1 MNVFDISAKIGLDMS
16 EYVNGLSEAS
26 KDASSFGDL
35 MKNSFSSAMQ
45 IGAKAISAVASE
57 TINFSKSLVDSVGEL
72 ASLGDHI
79 DKQSQKMNMSA
90 QAYQEW
96 DAIMQHSGTSIDSMQ
111 ASMKTLANAAESDND
126 AFTALG
132 MNLEEVKKMS
142 SEELFAKTITAL
154 QNVESDT
161 QRTYLASQLLGRGAT
176 ELGALLNTSAEDTEK
191 MRQRVHELGGVMSDE
206 AVKNSAKFQDSLQD
220 MKTAMGGLTRGI
232 KSEFL
237 PHFTDVMD
245 GVTKIFAGEE
255 GGESLVNKGIANIM
269 STLSKSVDKIKPVI
283 VKLGESAFKLIES
296 NVPRIAIRGARLL
309 GKIATEIIRDLPDI
323 LSNAGDLLLNV
334 GEEIGS
340 QLLSV
345 LPDFLS
351 EDIKSIFG
359 SVKDFVGNIDFD
371 KLKDTF
377 GKLKDSLEPLIETI
391 SGGVAWAF
399 ENVLKPF
406 GEWLV
411 NDALPPA
418 IDILSSA
425 FQSISDVL
433 TILEPIGKAVWE
445 EFLKPFFSIL
455 GEVSYGTLKMVSEVF
470 GSIAGTFK
478 DFDTIGF
485 IDDIMQGNFAENW
498 KAGIGD
504 IAQSILD
511 FGADVD
517 DFFSANGIAEKWNKF
532 WQNAGAFVHDAAEKI
547 VEAFGNIIEANEKL
561 IKSIA
566 GFPSKWV
573 DFFTGYGEYLATPKG
588 ERDVI
593 DSNAD
598 GGYVSTPRL
607 SWVAEKEPE
616 YIIPE
621 SKMDRVYKNG
631 SPVNITINVEGGIS
645 SDYDV
650 ERIAQKLSEL
660 SVLQTRAIGGTGY

>member
-1 MNVFDISAKIGLDMS
+1 MNIFDISAKIGLDMS

-45 IGAKAISAVASE
+45 IGAKAIGAVASE
-57 TINFSKSLVDSVGEL
+57 TVNFSKSLVDSVGEL

-206 AVKNSAKFQDSLQD
+206 AVKASAKYQDSLQD
-220 MKTAMGGLTRGI
+220 MKTAMSGVTRGI

-237 PHFTDVMD
+237 PSFTDIMD
-245 GVTKIFAGEE
+245 GLTSIFAGEE
-255 GGESLVNKGIANIM
+255 GGEK
-269 STLSKSVDKIKPVI
+269 TLSRGISNAFTTLSNSAKKIKPI
-283 VKLGESAFKLIES
+283 IEKFGTIAFETIEKNLPS
-296 NVPRIAIRGARLL
+296 IIRRTVGLVGRIATGVVESLP
-309 GKIATEIIRDLPDI
+309 EILTSAGGVLETVGDSILEFLPDW
-323 LSNAGDLLLNV
+323 LS
-334 GEEIGS
+334 S
-340 QLLSV
+340 
-345 LPDFLS
+345 
-351 EDIKSIFG
+351 DIKSIFG
-359 SVKDFVGNIDFD
+359 SVKDFIGGIDFD
-371 KLKDTF
+371 TLRDKF
-377 GKLKDSLEPLIETI
+377 GSLGESLAVLGEKI
-391 SGGVAWAF
+391 SGGIAWAF
-399 ENVLKPF
+399 ENVLKPL
-406 GEWLV
+406 GTWLM
-411 NDALPPA
+411 NDALPVA
-418 IDILSSA
+418 LDVFKGALDN
-425 FQSISDVL
+425 ISNVV
-433 TILEPIGKAVWE
+433 TILAPIGEKLWTN
-445 EFLKPFFSIL
+445 FFSPLFSGI
-455 GEVSYGTLKMVSEVF
+455 GELSTGTLMML
-470 GSIAGTFK
+470 GNALNGIAETFSG
-478 DFDTIGF
+478 FDTEGF
-485 IDDIMQGNFAENW
+485 IKDMKNGNLFDNW
-498 KAGIGD
+498 KDGMTD
-504 IAQSILD
+504 IVNSIDL
-511 FGADVD
+511 FGEKVD
-517 DFFSANGIAEKWNKF
+517 DFFSANG
-532 WQNAGAFVHDAAEKI
+532 AAETWNRVWQTVGSVIYDASVVI
-547 VEAFGNIIEANEKL
+547 VDSFNNIIEANKRL
-561 IKSIA
+561 IESITS
-566 GFPSKWV
+566 FPSKWV
-573 DFFTGYGEYLATPKG
+573 DFWSGFGEYLATDKA
-588 ERDVI
+588 ERNLI

-607 SWVAEKEPE
+607 SWVGEKEPE

>member
-45 IGAKAISAVASE
+45 IGAKAIGAVASE

-206 AVKNSAKFQDSLQD
+206 AVKASAKYQDSLQD
-220 MKTAMGGLTRGI
+220 MKTAMSGVTRGI

-237 PHFTDVMD
+237 PSFTDIMD
-245 GVTKIFAGEE
+245 GLTSIFAGEE
-255 GGESLVNKGIANIM
+255 GGEK
-269 STLSKSVDKIKPVI
+269 TLSRGISNAFTTLSNSAKKIRPIIEKFGTI
-283 VKLGESAFKLIES
+283 AFETIEKNLPSIIRRTVGLVGRIATGVIES
-296 NVPRIAIRGARLL
+296 LP
-309 GKIATEIIRDLPDI
+309 EILTSAGGVLETVGDSILEFLPDW
-323 LSNAGDLLLNV
+323 LS
-334 GEEIGS
+334 S
-340 QLLSV
+340 
-345 LPDFLS
+345 
-351 EDIKSIFG
+351 DIKSIFG
-359 SVKDFVGNIDFD
+359 TVKDFIGGIDFD
-371 KLKDTF
+371 TLRDKFSSLGESLAAFGEKL
-377 GKLKDSLEPLIETI
+377 
-391 SGGVAWAF
+391 SGGIAWAF
-399 ENVLKPF
+399 ENVLKPL
-406 GEWLV
+406 GTWLM
-411 NDALPPA
+411 NDALPVA
-418 IDILSSA
+418 LDVFRGALDN
-425 FQSISDVL
+425 ISNVV
-433 TILEPIGKAVWE
+433 TILAPIGEKLWTN
-445 EFLKPFFSIL
+445 FFSPLFSGI
-455 GEVSYGTLKMVSEVF
+455 GELSTGTLMML
-470 GSIAGTFK
+470 GNALNGIAETFK
-478 DFDTIGF
+478 GFDTEGF
-485 IDDIMQGNFAENW
+485 IKDMKNGNLFDNW
-498 KAGIGD
+498 KDGMTD
-504 IAQSILD
+504 IVNSIDL
-511 FGADVD
+511 FGEKVD
-517 DFFSANGIAEKWNKF
+517 DFFSANGAAEMWNRV
-532 WQNAGAFVHDAAEKI
+532 WQTIGGAIFDAKEKI
-547 VEAFGNIIEANEKL
+547 VQSIKDIIQGIDDL
-561 IKSIA
+561 INKITSLPNKWTDFWS
-566 GFPSKWV
+566 GF
-573 DFFTGYGEYLATPKG
+573 GEYLASSPE
-588 ERDVI
+588 ERNMI

-607 SWVAEKEPE
+607 SWVGEKEPE

-621 SKMDRVYKNG
+621 SKMDKVYKNG